1 MFRTKR
7 VFEMRAVIR
16 ADDGDEVS
24 VCADFEQS
32 LVTLAIENRLY
43 GAESELE
50 SVKLTSNKAREL
62 AKTLTSVADALECA
76 SV

>member
-1 MFRTKR
+1 MVRPKR

-16 ADDGDEVS
+16 ADGGDEVS

-43 GAESELE
+43 GAES
-50 SVKLTSNKAREL
+50 KLDRSMTSDKAREL
-62 AKTLTSVADALECA
+62 AKTLTSVADALECP
-76 SV
+76 ST